1 MECPNCGL
9 ENRAGANF
17 CVACGNKLELTC
29 AQCDHLNLPASK
41 FCENCGFK
49 LMEASGPISR
59 ELSYDEKLRNIQKYL
74 PEGLR
79 EKILSQKDRIEG
91 ERKQVTV
98 LFADMEGFTGLLEL
112 LGIEDAYTIMDK
124 VYEILIRKVHD
135 FEGVVNEMTGDGIMA
150 LFGAPIAL
158 EDAPQKAIRTA
169 YSIHKEMAKFSERMK
184 RKQGKAVS
192 IKMRIGIH
200 TGPVVVGTLGN
211 DLRLEFK
218 AVGDTVNLAS
228 RMEGLAE
235 PGTTYVS
242 EETFNLAEGFFR
254 FEALGEKRI
263 KGKKEPVKIYRFI
276 APGTRRTRFDVSAER
291 GLTPFVGRERDLK
304 LLLDGFE
311 RSKAGSG
318 QAFSIVGEAG
328 GGKSRLLY
336 EFRKA
341 VSHENTNFLE
351 GKCLS
356 YSRSIAYQ
364 PIIDIL
370 QSIFNIAE
378 NDGDRK
384 IIAKTSKALQTLR
397 VDEASTLPYLLEV
410 LSVRDSGIDAIPMS
424 PEAKR
429 DRTID
434 ALKQVVLQYAQIRPL
449 IMAIEDLH
457 WIDQSS
463 EQFLA
468 YLLENINDARVFLIL
483 NYRPKYICTW
493 NHEACHSQINLN
505 RLSKR
510 DSLQMVYHILGT
522 QLLED
527 ALEKL
532 SLEKTEGIPF
542 FIEEFVRSLKELRL
556 AVRKTNKYCLIKDF
570 QEMTI
575 PSTIQDI
582 IMARVDALPKEAK
595 DLLQTGSVI
604 EREFSF
610 KLIKQ
615 VTSISA
621 QELLS
626 HLSVLKDTEL
636 LYERGVFPESNYIFK
651 HALTRKVVYDS
662 ILTRKKQFLHEAI
675 GNAIEALFKDSLEK
689 HYGVLTEHYIASGN
703 YKKGAIYSRLSER
716 YAEKAAS
723 LADAIDYAQKRIDCL
738 EKLPTTD
745 AVQKEI
751 IDARTVLGLYSVQSG
766 FHANAND
773 AVVPVVKLA
782 EKMMYKRRLPQIY
795 TIIGSYKYMVEEDF
809 PGAFKNLEEAL
820 TISGESNDMV
830 SSLFSNFWLAV
841 VRSVNCEFEKARIH
855 MTRALEINMAAN
867 SHWGVS
873 IIKSNLSYFIHY
885 FRGHVKKSHQTS
897 SEALEGANES
907 GDIFSKAMASVC
919 HGISCYGR
927 GFFDD
932 AIVHLTDGCKFCD
945 KIKLVIFHGLAHFFL
960 GEAHFEKGDFKESE
974 DNYQQAIQILEHNRI
989 IPSWKNVSR
998 SAIIKM
1004 KAINNEPI
1012 IDLEAILSYAD
1023 DNKAKIWDGWI
1034 YRNIG
1039 EILLNIENQGL
1050 TEAEIWINKAIEA
1063 DSSNGNFLN
1072 LGRTYALYSELCKR
1086 KGEHDKAVRA
1096 LKNAIEVFKDC
1107 GSDGFLKR
1115 AEKSLASI
1123 G

>member
-29 AQCDHLNLPASK
+29 AQCDHLNLPVSK

-184 RKQGKAVS
+184 RKQEKAVF

-356 YSRSIAYQ
+356 YSRGIAYQ

-378 NDGDRK
+378 NDGDREIK
-384 IIAKTSKALQTLR
+384 AKTSKALQTLA

-434 ALKQVVLQYAQIRPL
+434 ALKQVVLHYAQIRPL

-468 YLLENINDARVFLIL
+468 YLLENINEARVFLIL

-510 DSLQMVYHILGT
+510 DSLRMVYHILGT
-522 QLLED
+522 QLLEN

-542 FIEEFVRSLKELRL
+542 FIEEFVKSLKELRL
-556 AVRKTNKYCLIKDF
+556 AVRKTDKYCLIKDF

-610 KLIKQ
+610 K
-615 VTSISA
+615 
-621 QELLS
+621 
-626 HLSVLKDTEL
+626 
-636 LYERGVFPESNYIFK
+636 
-651 HALTRKVVYDS
+651 
-662 ILTRKKQFLHEAI
+662 
-675 GNAIEALFKDSLEK
+675 
-689 HYGVLTEHYIASGN
+689 
-703 YKKGAIYSRLSER
+703 
-716 YAEKAAS
+716 
-723 LADAIDYAQKRIDCL
+723 
-738 EKLPTTD
+738 
-745 AVQKEI
+745 
-751 IDARTVLGLYSVQSG
+751 
-766 FHANAND
+766 
-773 AVVPVVKLA
+773 
-782 EKMMYKRRLPQIY
+782 
-795 TIIGSYKYMVEEDF
+795 
-809 PGAFKNLEEAL
+809 
-820 TISGESNDMV
+820 
-830 SSLFSNFWLAV
+830 
-841 VRSVNCEFEKARIH
+841 
-855 MTRALEINMAAN
+855 
-867 SHWGVS
+867 
-873 IIKSNLSYFIHY
+873 
-885 FRGHVKKSHQTS
+885 
-897 SEALEGANES
+897 
-907 GDIFSKAMASVC
+907 
-919 HGISCYGR
+919 
-927 GFFDD
+927 
-932 AIVHLTDGCKFCD
+932 
-945 KIKLVIFHGLAHFFL
+945 
-960 GEAHFEKGDFKESE
+960 
-974 DNYQQAIQILEHNRI
+974 
-989 IPSWKNVSR
+989 
-998 SAIIKM
+998 
-1004 KAINNEPI
+1004 
-1012 IDLEAILSYAD
+1012 
-1023 DNKAKIWDGWI
+1023 
-1034 YRNIG
+1034 
-1039 EILLNIENQGL
+1039 
-1050 TEAEIWINKAIEA
+1050 
-1063 DSSNGNFLN
+1063 
-1072 LGRTYALYSELCKR
+1072 
-1086 KGEHDKAVRA
+1086 
-1096 LKNAIEVFKDC
+1096 
-1107 GSDGFLKR
+1107 
-1115 AEKSLASI
+1115 
-1123 G
+1123 